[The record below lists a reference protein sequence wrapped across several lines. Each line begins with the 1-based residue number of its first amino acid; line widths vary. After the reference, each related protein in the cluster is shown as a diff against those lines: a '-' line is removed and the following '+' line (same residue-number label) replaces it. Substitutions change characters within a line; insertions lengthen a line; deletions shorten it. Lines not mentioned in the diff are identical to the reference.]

1 MTLRCKV
8 GDLCI
13 AVGPARP
20 SPTSEGAGDCA
31 RGAIVEVVGPAKMAG
46 HDWSIVWPGHPC
58 PIGDGSWA
66 AKDSELIPLRPGET
80 EPAVERELEV
90 TA

>member
-13 AVGPARP
+13 AVGPARE
-20 SPTSEGAGDCA
+20 SVSEITGDCA
-31 RGAIVEVVGPAKMAG
+31 RGAIVQIVGPAKIAG

-58 PIGDGSWA
+58 PVGDGSWA
-66 AKDSELIPLRPGET
+66 AKDCELVPLRDG
-80 EPAVERELEV
+80 EPAPVVERELER